1 MIKISTKGK
10 YGTRLML
17 DLALNYGN
25 GPILLKDIAK
35 RQEIS
40 EGYLEQIMPSLKNA
54 GLLNSARGAH
64 GGYTLAEEPSRISL
78 IDIVTALEGAMSL
91 AECVKS
97 PEICNRAG
105 FCATRDLW
113 EEMSSKMKDPL
124 KSKTLE
130 DLVKKHKGKNKSQPL
145 NYSI

>member
-40 EGYLEQIMPSLKNA
+40 EGYLEQIIPNLKSA
-54 GLLNSARGAH
+54 GLLNSSRGAH

-78 IDIVTALEGAMSL
+78 LNIVTALEGSISL
-91 AECVKS
+91 TECIRS
-97 PEICNRAG
+97 PEACSRANS
-105 FCATRDLW
+105 CATRELW
-113 EEMSSKMKDPL
+113 GEMSSKMIGPL
-124 KSKTLE
+124 ESKTLA
-130 DLVKKHKGKNKSQPL
+130 DLVKKHKNMNKGRPL
-145 NYSI
+145 MYNI